1 MKKWIAL
8 LALTALLLSA
18 CGASPVSVPEKEA
31 AGTTAAASAAPAP
44 TAADGYALEIGGVR
58 LAPGAA
64 LTDTADALFGA
75 PQDVQTAP
83 SCIHDGDDTL
93 YTYAD
98 FELVTSPGASG
109 ETVTSIAVLSEA
121 IATEEGIRLGDGIE
135 AALAAYGDAYSE
147 AESAP
152 DFGRY
157 VFVRGA
163 TSITM
168 MTDGSGAVTAI
179 AYAVH

>member
-18 CGASPVSVPEKEA
+18 CGAAPASVPESEA
-31 AGTTAAASAAPAP
+31 AGTTAAASAPA
-44 TAADGYALEIGGVR
+44 AADGYALEIGGVR
-58 LAPGAA
+58 LVPGAA

-93 YTYAD
+93 YIYAD
-98 FELVTSPGASG
+98 FELVTSPGAAG
-109 ETVTSIAVLSEA
+109 ETIASVAVLSEA
-121 IATEEGIRLGDGIE
+121 IATAEGVRLGDGIE

-168 MTDGSGAVTAI
+168 MTDGGGAVTAI
-179 AYAVH
+179 AYAMH